1 MLLCVNCDEELTKL
15 LICELCSVICDTT
28 CGIPNRASMS
38 RLKKRS
44 TFNAVMLA
52 RGSAS
57 THLV

>member
-1 MLLCVNCDEELTKL
+1 MRNSRNFLSVNCVPL
-15 LICELCSVICDTT
+15 SVITT
-28 CGIPNRASMS
+28 CGIPNRASIS

-44 TFNAVMLA
+44 TLNAVMST